1 MSRTKVA
8 HKAGSRR
15 SGDYGQPDGASKPYI
30 RPMSDADKR
39 DISAWWRSLTWIQKR
54 RIMEIG
60 SRLPPAILADNMEH
74 ARALLTR

>member
-1 MSRTKVA
+1 MRRPKVA

-15 SGDYGQPDGASKPYI
+15 SGDCGQADEAGKPYI
-30 RPMSDADKR
+30 RPISLAAER
-39 DISAWWRSLTWIQKR
+39 DINAWWRSLTWVQKR

-60 SRLPPAILADNMEH
+60 SRLSPAILADNMEH

>member
-1 MSRTKVA
+1 MSRPKI
-8 HKAGSRR
+8 AGRARSRR
-15 SGDYGQPDGASKPYI
+15 GADCGQPDGASKPYI

-39 DISAWWRSLTWIQKR
+39 DITAWWRSLTWIQKR

>member
-1 MSRTKVA
+1 MPSMT
-8 HKAGSRR
+8 
-15 SGDYGQPDGASKPYI
+15 PKPYI
-30 RPMSDADKR
+30 RPISLAAKR

-54 RIMEIG
+54 RIMGIG

>member
-1 MSRTKVA
+1 
-8 HKAGSRR
+8 
-15 SGDYGQPDGASKPYI
+15 
-30 RPMSDADKR
+30 MSDADKR
-39 DISAWWRSLTWIQKR
+39 DIAAWWRSLTWIQKR

>member
-1 MSRTKVA
+1 MWGVA
-8 HKAGSRR
+8 SMP
-15 SGDYGQPDGASKPYI
+15 SMTPKPYA
-30 RPMSDADKR
+30 RPMSLAAKR
-39 DISAWWRSLTWIQKR
+39 DINAWWRSLTWIQKR

>member
-1 MSRTKVA
+1 
-8 HKAGSRR
+8 
-15 SGDYGQPDGASKPYI
+15 
-30 RPMSDADKR
+30 MSDADKR
-39 DISAWWRSLTWIQKR
+39 DITDWWRSLTWIQKR